1 MALVAVG
8 VYLAARPARNPT
20 ALIGGPFALQTAGGK
35 TVTDAD
41 FKGHPFLVYFGYTHC
56 PDVCPSTLA
65 DIADALRKIP
75 DAPIRVLFVTVDPER
90 DSPAAMS
97 DYVSSFDSRF
107 VGLSGSPEQIAAAEK
122 AYRVYARKGP
132 PQSDGGYSMDHS
144 SVVYLMDKSGAF
156 VELLDL
162 QRPAEDTAK
171 ELLGLSLSRA
181 RLQSIRIGTPA
192 AAMRSLAWRTVN
204 SPKWKIDAASTAL
217 AWPSLTPATR
227 SSRSPTPPEAMTGMV
242 TASATARVSAM
253 SKPSLEPSRSIE
265 VSRISP
271 APSAATSRA

>member
-1 MALVAVG
+1 MRIITDKKILFGLGGATVLLIVGLAVFLR
-8 VYLAARPARNPT
+8 VSTPAAA
-20 ALIGGPFALQTAGGK
+20 AIGGPFTLQTAGGK

-65 DIADALRKIP
+65 DIADAVRKIP

-90 DSPAAMS
+90 DSAASMA

-107 VGLSGSPEQIAAAEK
+107 IGLSGSPEQIAAAEK

-144 SVVYLMDKSGAF
+144 SVVYLMDKSGLF
-156 VELLDL
+156 VESLDL

-171 ELLGLSLSRA
+171 EL
-181 RLQSIRIGTPA
+181 
-192 AAMRSLAWRTVN
+192 
-204 SPKWKIDAASTAL
+204 
-217 AWPSLTPATR
+217 
-227 SSRSPTPPEAMTGMV
+227 
-242 TASATARVSAM
+242 SAY
-253 SKPSLEPSRSIE
+253 L
-265 VSRISP
+265 
-271 APSAATSRA
+271 